1 MPQTTTNELEQ
12 LRAGHHL
19 RPLKTEE
26 EGTAADR
33 LPAGIY
39 GFAYAPGEH
48 SIPLFGKKTWHSFEM
63 HKRAGGSLYLAG
75 FVTAREAEFVRQDLP
90 GEILLF
96 PDPWEDA
103 RELVLV
109 ALARAIPSKKGPSRE
124 GGNGLKIA
132 LL

>member
-1 MPQTTTNELEQ
+1 MPETTTNELEP
-12 LRAGHHL
+12 LRASHHL
-19 RPLKTEE
+19 RPLKMEE

-48 SIPLFGKKTWHSFEM
+48 TIPLFGKKTWHSFEM
-63 HKRAGGSLYLAG
+63 HKRADGSLHQAG
-75 FVTAREAEFVRQDLP
+75 FVTAAEAELVRKGSP

-96 PDPWEDA
+96 PDPWENA
-103 RELVLV
+103 REMVLV